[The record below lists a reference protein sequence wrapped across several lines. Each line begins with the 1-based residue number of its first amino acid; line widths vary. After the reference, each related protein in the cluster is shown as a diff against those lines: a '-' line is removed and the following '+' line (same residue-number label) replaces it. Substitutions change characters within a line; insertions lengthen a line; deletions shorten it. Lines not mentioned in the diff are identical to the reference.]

1 MTSMYEPEPTSA
13 TYTASP
19 DETLI
24 AEAIE
29 ALPQR
34 GDRHHTIVHLDHQT
48 VCLSVAR
55 APAQEDCWVWFS
67 AAAGERAELTSDRL
81 LPLVSAGNF
90 DGWFYVAHDIG
101 AAVPLSEYRRISE
114 LSTARALALLL
125 GIAHAL
131 DDAVS
136 QGKAPCEVTPDSVFL
151 DPRFGA
157 MVGDLG
163 VAREALG
170 NPAAGDDAHAA
181 WVAPEVLRGEDAHPR
196 SAVYSFGAI
205 AYTLLT
211 GGPPH
216 TGTPQQIANAA
227 PPRVSAVRP
236 DLPATLDTIFAV
248 AMAPDPHKRYAT
260 AAEARHLL
268 NLVIYG
274 APNMPALE
282 APPRFRRN
290 SAPPKQAPARPA
302 PRLQPAVGPH
312 PRRGAALV
320 ALLLGGA
327 LAAGGVAGTLAAGG
341 DTAPAAHPQVSA
353 AGMSVELPDGWQQR
367 PAEAGLLEA
376 QPRRDAASGLTVA
389 ISNKALA
396 PSDNG
401 TPVLLGDYEAWR
413 HDAVRTKGGTRTARY
428 VIPTKSGKVQI
439 TCAAAPGSPANTLAI
454 CERMASTLRLGSQRT
469 VALSVVAEAQKAWRL
484 AGSRLRID
492 RADGRTR
499 LAQASGQPAQIQAA
513 DALARTHDRAAKR
526 FAGISGGNAVAK
538 AARETAAAYRALARA
553 ASRNSRSSW
562 ASARADLRSAEA
574 RLAAAV
580 AAG

>member
-1 MTSMYEPEPTSA
+1 MTPMYEPSPTTYSA
-13 TYTASP
+13 TP

-29 ALPQR
+29 GLPST
-34 GDRHHTIVHLDHQT
+34 GDRHHTVVHLEHQT

-55 APAQEDCWVWFS
+55 APAQDDCWVWFS
-67 AAAGERAELTSDRL
+67 AAAAERAELTSDRL

-101 AAVPLSEYRRISE
+101 TAVPLSEYRRISE
-114 LSTARALALLL
+114 LSTARSLALLL

-136 QGKAPCEVTPDSVFL
+136 QGKPPCEVTPDSVFL

-170 NPAAGDDAHAA
+170 NPAASDDAHAA

-216 TGTPQQIANAA
+216 TGSPQQIVNAA
-227 PPRVSAVRP
+227 PPRLSDVRP

-248 AMAPDPHKRYAT
+248 AMAADPRKRYAT

-274 APNMPALE
+274 APSMPALE
-282 APPRFRRN
+282 TSPRFRRG
-290 SAPPKQAPARPA
+290 SAAPKGTPARHA
-302 PRLQPAVGPH
+302 PRLQPAVEEHPH
-312 PRRGAALV
+312 RGRVVAGLLV
-320 ALLLGGA
+320 GGA
-327 LAAGGVAGTLAAGG
+327 LLAGGLAGTVAAGG
-341 DTAPAAHPQVSA
+341 DNPPAPHPRVTA
-353 AGMSVELPDGWQQR
+353 AGMSVELPDGWKQR
-367 PAEAGLLEA
+367 PAEAGRLEA
-376 QPRRDAASGLTVA
+376 YPVRDQASGLAVA
-389 ISNKALA
+389 ITNTRLQR
-396 PSDNG
+396 SDQA
-401 TPVLLGDYEAWR
+401 TPMLLGKYESWK
-413 HDAVRTKGGTRTARY
+413 HEAVPTEAGDRVASY
-428 VIPTKSGKVQI
+428 VIPTRTGKVRV
-439 TCAAAPGSPANTLAI
+439 TCTAAAGAASSTLAL
-454 CERMASTLRLGSQRT
+454 CERTASTLRLGQQKTMTLEAVTKTQEHWRQAANQLRT
-469 VALSVVAEAQKAWRL
+469 
-484 AGSRLRID
+484 D
-492 RADGRTR
+492 RAAGRR
-499 LAQASGQPAQIQAA
+499 ELARADLQADQIQAA
-513 DALARTHDRAAKR
+513 QGLAGTYEHAARR
-526 FAGISGGNAVAK
+526 FAAISNGEPVVK
-538 AARETAAAYRALARA
+538 AARETAATYRALAEA
-553 ASRNSRSSW
+553 AQVNTTSSW
-562 ASARADLRSAEA
+562 AAAVAEVRAAEA
-574 RLAAAV
+574 RLARAV

>member
-1 MTSMYEPEPTSA
+1 MYEPTST
-13 TYTASP
+13 TYSASP

-29 ALPQR
+29 NLPAA
-34 GDRHHTIVHLDHQT
+34 GDRHHTIVHLEHQT

-67 AAAGERAELTSDRL
+67 SAAAERAELTSDRL

-101 AAVPLSEYRRISE
+101 TAVPLSEYRRISE

-136 QGKAPCEVTPDSVFL
+136 QGKPPCEVTPDSVFL
-151 DPRFGA
+151 DPRLGA

-170 NPAAGDDAHAA
+170 NPGGDDAHAA

-216 TGTPQQIANAA
+216 SGDPQDIVHAR
-227 PPRVSAVRP
+227 PPRLSDVRP

-248 AMAPDPHKRYAT
+248 AMAPDPRKRYAT

-274 APNMPALE
+274 APSMPALE
-282 APPRFRRN
+282 APPRFRRG
-290 SAPPKQAPARPA
+290 SSDAKPAAARQA
-302 PRLQPAVGPH
+302 PRLQPAVEDD
-312 PRRGAALV
+312 PRRGRALV
-320 ALLLGGA
+320 ALLVGGA
-327 LAAGGVAGTLAAGG
+327 LAAGAVAGTVVAGG
-341 DTAPAAHPQVSA
+341 DTPAAPQPQATA
-353 AGMSVELPDGWQQR
+353 AAMSVELPDGWRQR

-376 QPRRDAASGLTVA
+376 YPARDPQSGLKVAASRDRLQRA
-389 ISNKALA
+389 DQA
-396 PSDNG
+396 
-401 TPVLLGDYEAWR
+401 TPVLLGEQEAWSHEPVSTGDGAR
-413 HDAVRTKGGTRTARY
+413 VARY
-428 VIPTKSGKVQI
+428 VIPTRAGKVEV
-439 TCAAAPGSPANTLAI
+439 TCTASPGAASNTLAT
-454 CERMASTLRLGSQRT
+454 CERTASTLQLGPRHRPLT
-469 VALSVVAEAQKAWRL
+469 LGAVRRAQDRWRL
-484 AGSRLRID
+484 AANKLKVD
-492 RADGRTR
+492 RAEGRRELARASSNSDQISAAAALAGTYEHAAR
-499 LAQASGQPAQIQAA
+499 RFAALFNGEPAVKAARATAATYRELAQAASSNSSS
-513 DALARTHDRAAKR
+513 TW
-526 FAGISGGNAVAK
+526 
-538 AARETAAAYRALARA
+538 AAALSDVRDAEAKLARA
-553 ASRNSRSSW
+553 I
-562 ASARADLRSAEA
+562 
-574 RLAAAV
+574 